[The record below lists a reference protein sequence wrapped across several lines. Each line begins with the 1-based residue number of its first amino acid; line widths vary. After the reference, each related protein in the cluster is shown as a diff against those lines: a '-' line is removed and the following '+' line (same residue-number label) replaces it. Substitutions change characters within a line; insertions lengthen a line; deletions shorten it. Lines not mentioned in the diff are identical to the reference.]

1 MMDEEYIKLT
11 QEWHRKGF
19 ESRQAE
25 VDELQKRI
33 DDALR
38 KARWHI
44 EDCECCHPMSNYQLG
59 WFDSMILIEGILKGK
74 END

>member
-1 MMDEEYIKLT
+1 MMNEEYIKLT

-33 DDALR
+33 D
-38 KARWHI
+38 K
-44 EDCECCHPMSNYQLG
+44 
-59 WFDSMILIEGILKGK
+59 IEGLVFGLDGDNDQYNLILCINGVKKILKGK